1 MKKHTLYSKAD
12 TPNRPRIL
20 ISLFLLVSLILLNL
34 TPIAIASPG
43 TILNQP
49 TQTKTE
55 TPTQTNTTE
64 NPDKED
70 TQTTPEKEQ
79 TEETVEPEGTD
90 NKIESNQ
97 SNEEISTI
105 SEYTNQTI
113 KTEEPFTNTEIL
125 NNDSSTY
132 LSSGPSSEEE
142 HNATPQQVTF
152 SVIPAPDTTNTT
164 DVNSINVITTQPYDT
179 ISAEISI
186 TSTKPSFAPA
196 ITLENEQTFILS
208 YIDVQF
214 IADNIVISTEQIQSL
229 TMTLKLKK
237 NPDDHTS
244 LHNTQIYALS
254 RQTNQIFSLSQSLI
268 QKTIT
273 PFSVSNWEPIVP
285 IEITEDEEYI
295 YYHVETTSYYATFA
309 IVGTE
314 LIEMQPYQTEIPQ
327 IPWTAIVLTII
338 LSTVLLIFVL
348 FKTGFI
354 YQVEDSTID
363 KKKEN
368 SGKQTNQ
375 KWSYKVKLTSSPP
388 DLQLLRPLPAVYF
401 SNAPS
406 PPQIMT
412 ASTASQNPSDE
423 REEDPM
429 YL

>member
-1 MKKHTLYSKAD
+1 
-12 TPNRPRIL
+12 
-20 ISLFLLVSLILLNL
+20 
-34 TPIAIASPG
+34 
-43 TILNQP
+43 
-49 TQTKTE
+49 
-55 TPTQTNTTE
+55 
-64 NPDKED
+64 
-70 TQTTPEKEQ
+70 
-79 TEETVEPEGTD
+79 
-90 NKIESNQ
+90 
-97 SNEEISTI
+97 
-105 SEYTNQTI
+105 
-113 KTEEPFTNTEIL
+113 
-125 NNDSSTY
+125 
-132 LSSGPSSEEE
+132 
-142 HNATPQQVTF
+142 VTF

-273 PFSVSNWEPIVP
+273 PFSVSNWEPIAP

-295 YYHVETTSYYATFA
+295 YYYVETTSYYATFA

-314 LIEMQPYQTEIPQ
+314 LIEIQPYQTEIPQ

-363 KKKEN
+363 KRKEN
-368 SGKQTNQ
+368 SCKQTNQ
-375 KWSYKVKLTSSPP
+375 KWSYKVKLSSSPP

-406 PPQIMT
+406 SPQIMT
-412 ASTASQNPSDE
+412 ASTASQNPSDK